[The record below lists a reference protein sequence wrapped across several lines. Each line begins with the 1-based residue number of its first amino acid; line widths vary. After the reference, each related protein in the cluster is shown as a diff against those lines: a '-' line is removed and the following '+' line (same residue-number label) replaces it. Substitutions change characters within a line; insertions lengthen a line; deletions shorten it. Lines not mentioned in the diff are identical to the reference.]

1 MAARIHPS
9 VQKLITRIDA
19 LTLRERVLV
28 FGTAVAV
35 LFSIWQLLFMQP
47 LVQRADQDNKELE
60 SLSARIESANDTLE
74 VQVLQLA
81 GAGGEERAQLDG
93 IHARIDLLNEQ
104 IGDYAAELIDPAE
117 MAQVL
122 EGMLEKQQNLKLL
135 NMRNLGGEALV
146 VSETPGTAVF
156 YKHGL
161 EIELEG
167 SYLAC
172 LDYLEA
178 IEALPWR
185 FYWQVL
191 ELNVGDFPTNQIR
204 IEVST
209 LSMDEEWIGA

>member
-1 MAARIHPS
+1 MTADTQHPLR
-9 VQKLITRIDA
+9 KLVARIDA
-19 LTLRERVLV
+19 LTLRERLLVL
-28 FGTAVAV
+28 GTAVAV
-35 LFSIWQLLFMQP
+35 LFSIWYLSFLQP
-47 LVQRADQDNKELE
+47 LAQRADTDRKELE
-60 SLSARIESANDTLE
+60 SLSARIDSANETLE

-81 GAGGEERAQLDG
+81 GAGNEGRTQLQG
-93 IHARIDLLNEQ
+93 IHARIDRLNEQ

-122 EGMLEKQQNLKLL
+122 EGLLRKQQNLRLV

-146 VSETPGTAVF
+146 ISEEPGAAVF

-161 EIELEG
+161 EIEIEG
-167 SYLAC
+167 SYRAC
-172 LDYLEA
+172 VDYLEA
-178 IEALPWR
+178 VEALPWR

-191 ELNVGDFPTNQIR
+191 ELNADEFPTNQIR

>member
-1 MAARIHPS
+1 MTLSIHS
-9 VQKLITRIDA
+9 SIQKLIVRIDA

-28 FGTAVAV
+28 FGTAMAV
-35 LFSIWQLLFMQP
+35 LFSIWYLSFIQP
-47 LVQRADQDNKELE
+47 LAQRAENDQKELE
-60 SLSARIESANDTLE
+60 SLSARIDSANETLE

-81 GAGGEERAQLDG
+81 GAGNEGRTQLQG

-122 EGMLEKQQNLKLL
+122 EGLLEKQQKLRL
-135 NMRNLGGEALV
+135 VNMRNLGGEALV
-146 VSETPGTAVF
+146 ISENPGKSVF

-161 EIELEG
+161 EIEIEG

-191 ELNVGDFPTNQIR
+191 ELNVTEFPVNQIR